1 MYAQWSGGEAP
12 KHDVQI
18 ARALLTQRLAVKNQN
33 GLSMEHEV
41 TPEYLAALKQTDH
54 ILASAPDGILPE
66 DWHSRIKAL
75 STQPLNQIV
84 NQTRLMI
91 VQYQQSIDITALND
105 ARNRSNRTS
114 LDLTF
119 LLTSILLGAVF
130 FLWVGVSIRKQQIIS
145 RKAWQEEAEVMQKFE
160 GDLKEAELIVESLKE
175 LNLAKNDFIA
185 TINHELRTPLT
196 SIVGYIDLL
205 KEYALQDPT
214 GEMENIIKV
223 IERNSDSLLSIVE
236 SILSLSK
243 LDSKETSLDV
253 EEIFLPEIIE
263 KNIFILSPL
272 TKAQS
277 ITIDFSA
284 ESGVEFALKGSASQI
299 SQVVLNLLSNAVKFS
314 PENSHVEVFLRA
326 TRNANGENLISLEI
340 RDHGIGIPA
349 EDIPKLFSRFYRA
362 GNAVSSQIPGTG
374 LGLSIVSR
382 VLELHGATV
391 SIESAINEGTTFIVE
406 FPRHITDVDRL
417 VSSQRQNVLKKAI
430 VALTTA
436 SPSDLIAVSHKMSGA
451 LGFYA
456 LDAEMYLIDTFQKWL
471 EANPEAKILDV
482 QIKREALVVVLQ
494 KALVG
499 LSDSQEA

>member
-1 MYAQWSGGEAP
+1 M
-12 KHDVQI
+12 
-18 ARALLTQRLAVKNQN
+18 
-33 GLSMEHEV
+33 
-41 TPEYLAALKQTDH
+41 
-54 ILASAPDGILPE
+54 
-66 DWHSRIKAL
+66 
-75 STQPLNQIV
+75 
-84 NQTRLMI
+84 
-91 VQYQQSIDITALND
+91 
-105 ARNRSNRTS
+105 
-114 LDLTF
+114 
-119 LLTSILLGAVF
+119 
-130 FLWVGVSIRKQQIIS
+130 
-145 RKAWQEEAEVMQKFE
+145 
-160 GDLKEAELIVESLKE
+160 
-175 LNLAKNDFIA
+175 
-185 TINHELRTPLT
+185 
-196 SIVGYIDLL
+196 
-205 KEYALQDPT
+205 
-214 GEMENIIKV
+214 
-223 IERNSDSLLSIVE
+223 
-236 SILSLSK
+236 
-243 LDSKETSLDV
+243 
-253 EEIFLPEIIE
+253 
-263 KNIFILSPL
+263 
-272 TKAQS
+272 
-277 ITIDFSA
+277 
-284 ESGVEFALKGSASQI
+284 EFALKGSASQI

>member
-1 MYAQWSGGEAP
+1 M
-12 KHDVQI
+12 
-18 ARALLTQRLAVKNQN
+18 
-33 GLSMEHEV
+33 
-41 TPEYLAALKQTDH
+41 
-54 ILASAPDGILPE
+54 
-66 DWHSRIKAL
+66 
-75 STQPLNQIV
+75 
-84 NQTRLMI
+84 
-91 VQYQQSIDITALND
+91 
-105 ARNRSNRTS
+105 
-114 LDLTF
+114 
-119 LLTSILLGAVF
+119 
-130 FLWVGVSIRKQQIIS
+130 
-145 RKAWQEEAEVMQKFE
+145 
-160 GDLKEAELIVESLKE
+160 
-175 LNLAKNDFIA
+175 NLAKNDFIA